1 MQQTVYIKPEKNQE
15 VSTAEVALGQVAGV
29 YAEDTGLKEAC
40 RKQIIFRVPEE
51 KQEQAGH
58 YVLSVLTLIEQL
70 QKEHPGIAVE
80 NLGEADLI
88 VDYQPFP
95 KRIRAWEYVKTA
107 LVCGVVF
114 VGAAFAIMT
123 FNNDGDV
130 PRVFA
135 RIYELIMGAESDGTT
150 PLELGYSLGLPVG
163 IIVFFNH
170 FSGKQLTEDPT
181 PIEVQMRL
189 YEDDV
194 DSTVIQNANRKEKG
208 TDVD

>member
-95 KRIRAWEYVKTA
+95 KRIRAWE
-107 LVCGVVF
+107 
-114 VGAAFAIMT
+114 
-123 FNNDGDV
+123 
-130 PRVFA
+130 
-135 RIYELIMGAESDGTT
+135 
-150 PLELGYSLGLPVG
+150 
-163 IIVFFNH
+163 
-170 FSGKQLTEDPT
+170 
-181 PIEVQMRL
+181 
-189 YEDDV
+189 
-194 DSTVIQNANRKEKG
+194 
-208 TDVD
+208 